1 MAIEA
6 HEVSNKIAFHWF
18 ENAEEVWQTMSH
30 SWLKSS
36 GCLLF
41 SILGPNGLLQ
51 ALPSPSL
58 CLLLD
63 FLGVT
68 VAPLLCS
75 SALGLMPLSAVHR
88 LEDALRAAHHI
99 LGSSFAPPDLSIP
112 SHLLRVQ
119 DLLYFSS
126 LSAALV
132 QVISDPFLRL
142 QDASMF
148 VPGFSEMATS
158 AYFWLQTWADTWS
171 LAKTMSSTMMI
182 GEHLA
187 ELHLPADYV
196 SAWVALNDACAAGPT
211 VALAAALLRAG
222 SYTVAFYPW
231 NVETDRE
238 PAVLLCFSVFGVA
251 GAFVIAEPW
260 VDPIGSSTGV

>member
-1 MAIEA
+1 MA
-6 HEVSNKIAFHWF
+6 SFK
-18 ENAEEVWQTMSH
+18 
-30 SWLKSS
+30 
-36 GCLLF
+36 
-41 SILGPNGLLQ
+41 

-182 GEHLA
+182 EAQEVPLDLGEHLA

>member
-1 MAIEA
+1 MFPCLAGCA
-6 HEVSNKIAFHWF
+6 HKEIASHDTLSSMVHSFLVENVWPLKRMKSVTIAFHWF

-51 ALPSPSL
+51 SFPSPSL

-63 FLGVT
+63 FLGSL
-68 VAPLLCS
+68 APQLCS

-119 DLLYFSS
+119 DLLNFSS
-126 LSAALV
+126 RPISSSARCFHVCPRVFGDGHFGLFLVANMGGHLEPCQDYVVHHDDRSTRSAAG
-132 QVISDPFLRL
+132 FGR
-142 QDASMF
+142 AS
-148 VPGFSEMATS
+148 G
-158 AYFWLQTWADTWS
+158 
-171 LAKTMSSTMMI
+171 
-182 GEHLA
+182 
-187 ELHLPADYV
+187 
-196 SAWVALNDACAAGPT
+196 
-211 VALAAALLRAG
+211 
-222 SYTVAFYPW
+222 
-231 NVETDRE
+231 
-238 PAVLLCFSVFGVA
+238 
-251 GAFVIAEPW
+251 
-260 VDPIGSSTGV
+260 